1 MAWQWQVDGFR
12 HEIWI
17 HTMGCWKIVNQ
28 YLDPGMASWG
38 LTCPTNSKR
47 RQAQSR
53 GNFLQFAMEN
63 HQFE

>member
-1 MAWQWQVDGFR
+1 MASWRISPWDMDTQFSA
-12 HEIWI
+12 
-17 HTMGCWKIVNQ
+17 TMGCWKIVNQ

-53 GNFLQFAMEN
+53 GTLLQFAMEN
-63 HQFE
+63 HQF